1 MGGFEL
7 AVEHYDVN
15 MLGIPDGW
23 KAFATRG
30 YSDRL
35 DGTHAEYAQAQRI
48 AGEGVTPLFL
58 VYGGG
63 VKVKE
68 ECQRNGW
75 LWLQENMDT
84 GKGREV

>member
-1 MGGFEL
+1 MATNHYEL
-7 AVEHYDVN
+7 N
-15 MLGIPDGW
+15 LLGIPPGW

-30 YSDRL
+30 YTERIDA
-35 DGTHAEYAQAQRI
+35 TYQEYEQAKRI
-48 AGEGVTPLFL
+48 AGEGVTPVFV

-63 VKVKE
+63 KDVKA

-75 LWLQENMDT
+75 IWLKENMDS